1 MCSQGS
7 GKERT
12 HTAQASGCVEPTR
25 LILNEVW
32 RKELILNEVWRKELW
47 RQLTWPGGVLN
58 FHEVWRKWVW
68 RQFKNVRIRTRRGA
82 T

>member
-32 RKELILNEVWRKELW
+32 RKELILNEVLRKWVL
-47 RQLTWPGGVLN
+47 RQLTWPGGVVN
-58 FHEVWRKWVW
+58 FHEVLRKWVL
-68 RQFKNVRIRTRRGA
+68 RQLKNVEIRTGRCS